1 MQPNEVNVNGM
12 DYGRWSEWDRLQN
25 EGNKINMSNQ
35 VWTEGNDM
43 RHEQWSVE

>member
-12 DYGRWSEWDRLQN
+12 VYGRWNEWDRLQN
-25 EGNKINMSNQ
+25 EGNKINMINE

-43 RHEQWSVE
+43 RHEQWNVE